1 MTINHVELVEEID
14 WNKNFITILFTR
26 ILIFPGNSDDP
37 FERFPRLNK
46 FTMRVYELVHGRTDE
61 TEEEAVTNP
70 LEVLNL
76 PMRNSHSTRVVSGL
90 SPRFNW
96 QTPRG
101 QVW

>member
-1 MTINHVELVEEID
+1 
-14 WNKNFITILFTR
+14 
-26 ILIFPGNSDDP
+26 
-37 FERFPRLNK
+37 
-46 FTMRVYELVHGRTDE
+46 MRVYELVHGRTDE

-76 PMRNSHSTRVVSGL
+76 PMRNSHSTRLVSGL